1 MTKHSGKWKCLV
13 IDDEP
18 LAAELISSYVET
30 VNELELAGVCNNA
43 LDALTILRQQ
53 SIDLL
58 FLDIEM
64 PRLTGLEFLR
74 VLPNPPAIIIISAYR
89 EFAVEGFELNVTDYL
104 VKPVTL
110 ERFLRAINKLMVKQ
124 PAPVEN
130 NSIKEDSYVLYKV
143 DRNIEKVYLKDILW
157 IESLKDY
164 IKIIL
169 SDKRTLIT
177 YQRISYAEQKLPES
191 QFMRIHRSFIVAKDK
206 VTGYNNST
214 IRVENH
220 ELPIG
225 KSYKKKVLDEI
236 I

>member
-1 MTKHSGKWKCLV
+1 
-13 IDDEP
+13 
-18 LAAELISSYVET
+18 
-30 VNELELAGVCNNA
+30 
-43 LDALTILRQQ
+43 LRQQ
-53 SIDLL
+53 TIDLL

-74 VLPNPPAIIIISAYR
+74 VLPNPPAIIIITAYR

-104 VKPVTL
+104 VKPVTF
-110 ERFLRAINKLMVKQ
+110 ERFLRAINKLIIKQ

-177 YQRISYAEQKLPES
+177 YQRISYAEQ
-191 QFMRIHRSFIVAKDK
+191 
-206 VTGYNNST
+206 
-214 IRVENH
+214 
-220 ELPIG
+220 
-225 KSYKKKVLDEI
+225 
-236 I
+236 